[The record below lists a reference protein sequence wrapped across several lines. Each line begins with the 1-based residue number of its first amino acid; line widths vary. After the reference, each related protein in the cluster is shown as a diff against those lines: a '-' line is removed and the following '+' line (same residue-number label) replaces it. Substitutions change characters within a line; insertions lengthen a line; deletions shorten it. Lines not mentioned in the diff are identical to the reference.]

1 MFNDLYNYINNL
13 INYLWKLSTKV
24 FDSPYSWRKKW
35 LLLRSSVSESETHEH
50 GEISTRLFTSA
61 EGRRCSK
68 SAANQK
74 RPSLFLPNAADGL
87 VPFPRVRSGRTFFP
101 VGELKQIVTGKR
113 GKEEGRL
120 PESVSAETR
129 AKWSHQDFLWQK
141 RHYVTFH
148 PGQAVWPGGDQ
159 GPQVPGVAPLPGN
172 QPCDPGHVH
181 SRPLSTLSHLYDG
194 NDCASSGGFDRRCV

>member
-68 SAANQK
+68 STREEEK
-74 RPSLFLPNAADGL
+74 TLFIYP
-87 VPFPRVRSGRTFFP
+87 
-101 VGELKQIVTGKR
+101 
-113 GKEEGRL
+113 
-120 PESVSAETR
+120 
-129 AKWSHQDFLWQK
+129 
-141 RHYVTFH
+141 
-148 PGQAVWPGGDQ
+148 
-159 GPQVPGVAPLPGN
+159 
-172 QPCDPGHVH
+172 
-181 SRPLSTLSHLYDG
+181 
-194 NDCASSGGFDRRCV
+194 